1 MGRPI
6 LCGEHPSNLDLSA
19 PESRLLGRVLNQQA
33 ARYPTACFIK
43 TEDSAISYEQMQA
56 LVRCYARWLNQR
68 GVGREDRVCLLMS
81 SSIDYV
87 ALTLAVNSLGAIW
100 VPVNTDYKGDWLL
113 GTLRDSAPLLT
124 IVSSDLEDRLAG
136 FHDRIGEVISAQS
149 LPVVGEF
156 DEPLPEPDLY
166 YGDTVSVMWTSG
178 TTGTAKGVMQSH
190 NTWIR
195 SALSSVAMGEIAHGD
210 TMFNVLPLH
219 NAAAWVSNIY
229 PALLTGAT
237 CFLAKAFSAGR
248 FWQQVREH
256 GVTHTL
262 TLGAMHMF
270 LWDMPVKDDDADNPL
285 RSVNMVPMPDSVRG
299 PFKKRFGI
307 DAIHQG
313 FGQSE
318 IMYLLRRRD
327 DDQAEWPEN
336 SLGVSAE
343 DIEICLLDDE
353 CAEVGDG
360 VVGELCVKEKAPH
373 VLFNGYFRNE
383 AANANA
389 FKGGWYHTGDLL
401 RREGSHYF
409 FVDRKS
415 DLIRYKGRSVSS
427 LALESVVLK
436 HPAITQAAAF
446 GITSAELE
454 SEHEIMLAVVLGD
467 GMELDEAV
475 LARYINDNAP
485 YYFVPRYIEIM
496 AELPLTPTQKIQ
508 KHKLRERG
516 LTPDSWDAVSAG
528 FEIER

>member
-1 MGRPI
+1 
-6 LCGEHPSNLDLSA
+6 
-19 PESRLLGRVLNQQA
+19 
-33 ARYPTACFIK
+33 
-43 TEDSAISYEQMQA
+43 
-56 LVRCYARWLNQR
+56 
-68 GVGREDRVCLLMS
+68 
-81 SSIDYV
+81 
-87 ALTLAVNSLGAIW
+87 
-100 VPVNTDYKGDWLL
+100 
-113 GTLRDSAPLLT
+113 
-124 IVSSDLEDRLAG
+124 
-136 FHDRIGEVISAQS
+136 
-149 LPVVGEF
+149 
-156 DEPLPEPDLY
+156 
-166 YGDTVSVMWTSG
+166 
-178 TTGTAKGVMQSH
+178 
-190 NTWIR
+190 
-195 SALSSVAMGEIAHGD
+195 
-210 TMFNVLPLH
+210 
-219 NAAAWVSNIY
+219 
-229 PALLTGAT
+229 
-237 CFLAKAFSAGR
+237 
-248 FWQQVREH
+248 
-256 GVTHTL
+256 
-262 TLGAMHMF
+262 
-270 LWDMPVKDDDADNPL
+270 
-285 RSVNMVPMPDSVRG
+285 MVPMPDSVRE
-299 PFKKRFGI
+299 PFKKRVGI
-307 DAIHQG
+307 DAIHLG

-336 SLGVSAE
+336 SLGVPAE

-353 CAEVGDG
+353 CVEVGDAM
-360 VVGELCVKEKAPH
+360 VGELCVKEKAPH
-373 VLFNGYFRNE
+373 VLFNGYFNNE

-516 LTPDSWDAVSAG
+516 LTSDSWDSVSAG